1 MFRSVDILELSELED
16 LLTFHHHTLRL
27 YCSLCSLGNARVSHA
42 ICSYLDQ
49 SQILHAIQN
58 PHLPGL
64 LRSVL
69 YQLLIQVG
77 AELLSSSLFTGWK

>member
-1 MFRSVDILELSELED
+1 MFRSFDILELSELED

-27 YCSLCSLGNARVSHA
+27 YCSLCSLGNTRVSHA
-42 ICSYLDQ
+42 ICSYMDQ

-64 LRSVL
+64 LRSVF
-69 YQLLIQVG
+69 YQLLIQVSL
-77 AELLSSSLFTGWK
+77 ALSLSVFTLSN